1 MNKLSPLSLKII
13 LEAHKRGRYLSYDEC
28 FHMECLLFYNLHLSG
43 VHNFIEGIRA
53 VLIEKDNAP
62 KWNPKSIYEVSDN
75 EVKALF

>member
-1 MNKLSPLSLKII
+1 
-13 LEAHKRGRYLSYDEC
+13 
-28 FHMECLLFYNLHLSG
+28 MECLLFYNLHLSG